1 MQKKTETYYQK
12 KVSEVLSYIHNH
24 LSDELNVKLLSEQF
38 GISFFHFQRILKAYL
53 NEPLGSYINR
63 VRLDAALRI
72 IRYSDLPISEIALQ
86 IGYSDCSAFSKA
98 FSKEFG
104 FSPQRFK
111 SNNVIVLNTHVDY
124 KTNNLGKLVSDIK
137 PKIVILADKPVVYT
151 KFKGEYTGKEYNN
164 VWDNFWEVV
173 KRNDILSWKP
183 DVFSVYYD
191 DPFET
196 AAADCRAECC
206 VATHKKASDSEHV
219 ETKTLVGGKYAMF
232 RYKGPHKR
240 LLEINEYILKVWVI
254 NSNIQL
260 RNSPLIEKY
269 INNYRYVEPNSLLT
283 EIYIPIE

>member
-1 MQKKTETYYQK
+1 MLQSTEIYYKQI
-12 KVSEVLSYIHNH
+12 VNDVLSYIHNN
-24 LSDELNVKLLSEQF
+24 LSGNLNVKFLSEHF
-38 GISFFHFQRILKAYL
+38 GFSFFHFHRILKSYM

-63 VRLDAALRI
+63 IRLETALNI
-72 IRYSDLPISEIALQ
+72 IRYSDLPLSEIALQ

-111 SNNVIVLNTHVDY
+111 SNNAIVLNTHVDY
-124 KTNNLGKLVSDIK
+124 KINNLGRLVSDIK
-137 PKIVILADKPVVYT
+137 PKIVILADKHIVYT

-173 KRNDILSWKP
+173 TQDNILSWKP

-191 DPFET
+191 NPFET

-206 VATHKKASDSEHV
+206 VATHKKALDSEHI
-219 ETKTLVGGKYAMF
+219 ETKTLAGGKYAMF
-232 RYKGPHKR
+232 RYKGPHKK
-240 LLEINEYILKVWVI
+240 LIEINEYIFKVWVA
-254 NSNIQL
+254 NSNLRL

-269 INNYRYVEPNSLLT
+269 INNYRYVKPNSLLT
-283 EIYIPIE
+283 EIYLPIE